1 MNSKQFTF
9 RMIIASI
16 TALGLAARVSA
27 EEATVEVNRQRL
39 TTMTA
44 NEKAELLQQQERFE
58 RLSAA
63 EKKKLRQL
71 DSRISTDPKRDHL
84 FQVMRGYSDWLRALP
99 SRERM
104 ELMNLPTTERVERI
118 RSLMEAQERQRFE
131 ELFGSKLQFS
141 DQKVLFD
148 WVHRLVQRDETRI
161 MQQLTPRERQQL
173 VRVENTTQ
181 RRLMMAMF
189 YRWRSGEVRLF
200 ELLQPTEDDIKQLAT
215 QLSPLARDTLASVR
229 DVKEREQLIQRW
241 TRAVLDSRAR
251 PPLGKEELQRFLQE
265 DIAPEQRAYL
275 ENLPRERMRI
285 ELQRMYFRHRFNGPG
300 RPGSRSAPF
309 PNPAGKRGT

>member
-1 MNSKQFTF
+1 
-9 RMIIASI
+9 
-16 TALGLAARVSA
+16 
-27 EEATVEVNRQRL
+27 
-39 TTMTA
+39 
-44 NEKAELLQQQERFE
+44 
-58 RLSAA
+58 
-63 EKKKLRQL
+63 
-71 DSRISTDPKRDHL
+71 
-84 FQVMRGYSDWLRALP
+84 MRGYSDWLRALP